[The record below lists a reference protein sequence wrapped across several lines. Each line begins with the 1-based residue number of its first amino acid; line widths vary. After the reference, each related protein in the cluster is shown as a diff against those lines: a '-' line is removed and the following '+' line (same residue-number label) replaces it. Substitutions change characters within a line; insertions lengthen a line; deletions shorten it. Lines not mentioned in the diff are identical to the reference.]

1 MKKVWREVS
10 FRWFSAIVEGGEC
23 GGNLEEEE
31 EMSKLGGFLA
41 KPNFPLRILSF
52 LFNWNPLDR
61 EINKPRKESNRIQFR
76 ATIDKNRS
84 DLAEE
89 ILATTWST
97 IRSSNYA
104 KIILYIIK
112 QVENIFGR
120 ERKQNKEEKER

>member
-89 ILATTWST
+89 ILATTWNT
-97 IRSSNYA
+97 IRSSSYST
-104 KIILYIIK
+104 KIILC
-112 QVENIFGR
+112 N
-120 ERKQNKEEKER
+120 

>member
-1 MKKVWREVS
+1 MKKVWPRREVS

-61 EINKPRKESNRIQFR
+61 EINKLRKESNRIQLVFEPR
-76 ATIDKNRS
+76 SIKID
-84 DLAEE
+84 L
-89 ILATTWST
+89 ILQKRFSLQLGVQSEARIMQKS
-97 IRSSNYA
+97 Y
-104 KIILYIIK
+104 YI
-112 QVENIFGR
+112 
-120 ERKQNKEEKER
+120 

>member
-120 ERKQNKEEKER
+120 ERAE

>member
-1 MKKVWREVS
+1 MQMKKVWREVS

-61 EINKPRKESNRIQFR
+61 EINKPLKKSNRIQLVFEPR
-76 ATIDKNRS
+76 SIKID
-84 DLAEE
+84 L
-89 ILATTWST
+89 ILQKRFSLQLGIQSEARV
-97 IRSSNYA
+97 IRQKSY
-104 KIILYIIK
+104 YVIK

-120 ERKQNKEEKER
+120 ERAE

>member
-1 MKKVWREVS
+1 MQMKKVWPRREVS

-120 ERKQNKEEKER
+120 ERAE

>member
-1 MKKVWREVS
+1 MQMKKVWREVS

-61 EINKPRKESNRIQFR
+61 EINKPLKKSNRIQLVFEPR
-76 ATIDKNRS
+76 SIKIDPILQKKT
-84 DLAEE
+84 
-89 ILATTWST
+89 LATTWST

-120 ERKQNKEEKER
+120 ERAE

>member
-1 MKKVWREVS
+1 MKKVWPRREVS

-120 ERKQNKEEKER
+120 ERAE

>member
-1 MKKVWREVS
+1 MR
-10 FRWFSAIVEGGEC
+10 
-23 GGNLEEEE
+23 NLEEEE
-31 EMSKLGGFLA
+31 EMSKLGGFLL
-41 KPNFPLRILSF
+41 KTNFPLRILSF

-61 EINKPRKESNRIQFR
+61 EINKPRKESNRIQLR

-97 IRSSNYA
+97 IESSSYA

-120 ERKQNKEEKER
+120 ERAE